1 MNYFKYITLILF
13 AICGLSAC
21 SEDDLNDRSIFEG
34 TAIQRAEF
42 DNWLLN
48 NYVYPYNVDFKYRL
62 EDHESDQK
70 YNLVPAE
77 FRKSV
82 AIAKLVKFLW
92 IDAYIEVMNNDRE
105 FICTYGPKM
114 IHLIG
119 SPAYEEGQIVL
130 GTAEGGLKVTLYNV
144 NALNPDNPDIEVLNF
159 WYFKTM
165 HHEFAHILHQ
175 TIEFPQEFYEISTGK
190 YTGGSWV
197 NYTDKQAL
205 ERGFITAYASNEV
218 HEDFAETIANFVTH
232 DEAWWNEQIE
242 TAGDGAAY
250 IEQKLEL
257 ARTYMAETWNIDLDS
272 LRDIVQRRSSEI
284 MNLDLVNLND

>member
-1 MNYFKYITLILF
+1 MNYFKYITIILF

-21 SEDDLNDRSIFEG
+21 SEDDLDDRSIFEG

-144 NALNPDNPDIEVLNF
+144 NALDPDNPDIEVLNF

-197 NYTDKQAL
+197 
-205 ERGFITAYASNEV
+205 IT
-218 HEDFAETIANFVTH
+218 
-232 DEAWWNEQIE
+232 
-242 TAGDGAAY
+242 
-250 IEQKLEL
+250 
-257 ARTYMAETWNIDLDS
+257 
-272 LRDIVQRRSSEI
+272 RRRI
-284 MNLDLVNLND
+284 PLL